1 MEKNCLVCGI
11 PLKGRLD
18 KIFCNDHCRSFY
30 HNHKNK
36 NNLALIQKTNRI
48 LKRNWQI
55 LESVQS
61 ADFDELEVSMIIK
74 MGFTP
79 NYHTQIRRSPKGN
92 WYFFVYDLGFELIE
106 NGRKIKLLKIELLNF
121 QK

>member
-1 MEKNCLVCGI
+1 MERKCMVCGTSV
-11 PLKGRLD
+11 KGRMD
-18 KIFCNDHCRSFY
+18 KIFCSDHCRSFY

-36 NNLALIQKTNRI
+36 KNLALIQKINRI
-48 LKRNWQI
+48 LKRNRQI
-55 LESVQS
+55 LESALD
-61 ADFDELEVSMIIK
+61 ADFDELEVSMITK

-79 NYHTQIRRSPKGN
+79 NYHTQIRRSPQGN

-106 NGRKIKLLKIELLNF
+106 NGRKIKLLKIEPLNF